1 MREIIASYSDEKRK
15 NERFDFWLYH
25 IGRRLS
31 WPIAWAAINL
41 GITATGVTF
50 ISAFFVWT
58 GAVLIMVGSPLWQLI
73 GASFFQLWII
83 FDCADGTVAR
93 ATKTGSKRGEYAD
106 AFGGYSVSMLLYS
119 SMGVAAARQV
129 LGLERVVPLIRGTIT
144 GNIVGAAIDRAPA
157 ISASEVLVAGAF
169 LMAGVGAS
177 LLSLYARL
185 LYQKF
190 LNVFEDQARQAR
202 PIKPRDDRNN
212 PIMIAAQNLAA
223 NSGFALPLAFVA
235 LLVDLAPWYVL
246 FYVIVNGGMLVLTVR
261 RTLTRKA
268 TAALD
273 VAGPGAAA
281 AMGGSGKTTDVE
293 RPAR

>member
-1 MREIIASYSDEKRK
+1 MREIIASYSDKKRK
-15 NERFDFWLYH
+15 NEQFDLWLYH
-25 IGRRLS
+25 IGRRFS

-58 GAVLIMVGSPLWQLI
+58 GAALIMVGSPLWQLL
-73 GASFFQLWII
+73 GALFFQLWII

-119 SMGVAAARQV
+119 SMGVAAARQA
-129 LGLERVVPLIRGTIT
+129 LGMDRILPLLRGTIT
-144 GNIVGAAIDRAPA
+144 GDVANAIVGSAPA
-157 ISASEVLVAGAF
+157 VSASTVLVAGA
-169 LMAGVGAS
+169 LLLAGVGAS

-202 PIKPRDDRNN
+202 PIKPRDDRGN

-235 LLVDLAPWYVL
+235 LLADLESWYVF
-246 FYVIVNGGMLVLTVR
+246 FYVIVNLGMLILTIR

-268 TAALD
+268 TAALNI
-273 VAGPGAAA
+273 AGPGAAA
-281 AMGGSGKTTDVE
+281 DREDPT
-293 RPAR
+293 P